1 MDCITDALSFFRQSC
16 GRWRSQRSQH
26 HLLHRRAEAGASLVE
41 VAMVEADDPR
51 LTALAELHKMD
62 PSAVVGGCHVRW
74 SGSMAWDRAGENHDS
89 ETVFALLPE
98 DSKGC
103 EGFLLRD
110 MGYSV
115 KEPVAG
121 RFRLDEE
128 KSLWLSTNYEMMDSG
143 ECFWF
148 AGPNTRLRTS
158 TVQGLSN
165 TASLCMETRV
175 LDGYQPAPANQAVAT
190 TSSLLGW

>member
-1 MDCITDALSFFRQSC
+1 MPCALERLHGLGS
-16 GRWRSQRSQH
+16 GR
-26 HLLHRRAEAGASLVE
+26 G
-41 VAMVEADDPR
+41 
-51 LTALAELHKMD
+51 
-62 PSAVVGGCHVRW
+62 
-74 SGSMAWDRAGENHDS
+74 NHDS
-89 ETVFALLPE
+89 ETVFALLPDDTE
-98 DSKGC
+98 GC
-103 EGFLLRD
+103 QGFLLRD

-175 LDGYQPAPANQAVAT
+175 LDDDQPMSGQQPSAKA
-190 TSSLLGW
+190 SSLLGW

>member
-1 MDCITDALSFFRQSC
+1 MDSITDALSFFRMSC

-41 VAMVEADDPR
+41 VDIVDAADPR
-51 LTALAELHKMD
+51 LEALAKVHSQD
-62 PSAVVGGCHVRW
+62 PAGVVGGCHVRW
-74 SGSMAWDRAGENHDS
+74 SGSMAWDRAGENHES
-89 ETVFALLPE
+89 ETVFALIPTDE
-98 DSKGC
+98 KGC
-103 EGFLLRD
+103 EGLLLRD

-121 RFRLDEE
+121 HFRLDEE
-128 KSLWLSTNYEMMDSG
+128 KSLWLSTSYEMMDSG
-143 ECFWF
+143 ERFWF
-148 AGPNTRLRTS
+148 AGPNIRLRTS

-175 LDGYQPAPANQAVAT
+175 LDDQPAVIAAGANAA
-190 TSSLLGW
+190 SSLLGW

>member
-1 MDCITDALSFFRQSC
+1 
-16 GRWRSQRSQH
+16 
-26 HLLHRRAEAGASLVE
+26 
-41 VAMVEADDPR
+41 
-51 LTALAELHKMD
+51 
-62 PSAVVGGCHVRW
+62 
-74 SGSMAWDRAGENHDS
+74 
-89 ETVFALLPE
+89 
-98 DSKGC
+98 
-103 EGFLLRD
+103 
-110 MGYSV
+110 
-115 KEPVAG
+115 
-121 RFRLDEE
+121 
-128 KSLWLSTNYEMMDSG
+128 MMDSG

>member
-51 LTALAELHKMD
+51 LSALAELHKMD
-62 PSAVVGGCHVRW
+62 PGAVVGGCHVRW
-74 SGSMAWDRAGENHDS
+74 SGSMAWDRAGENHES
-89 ETVFALLPE
+89 ETVFALLPD
-98 DSKGC
+98 DSEGC
-103 EGFLLRD
+103 QGFLLRD

-121 RFRLDEE
+121 RFRLDEQ

-175 LDGYQPAPANQAVAT
+175 LEDAQPTRDQQPSAQA
-190 TSSLLGW
+190 SSLLGW

>member
-51 LTALAELHKMD
+51 LNALAELHKMD

-89 ETVFALLPE
+89 
-98 DSKGC
+98 
-103 EGFLLRD
+103 
-110 MGYSV
+110 
-115 KEPVAG
+115 
-121 RFRLDEE
+121 
-128 KSLWLSTNYEMMDSG
+128 
-143 ECFWF
+143 
-148 AGPNTRLRTS
+148 
-158 TVQGLSN
+158 
-165 TASLCMETRV
+165 
-175 LDGYQPAPANQAVAT
+175 
-190 TSSLLGW
+190 